1 MAERVRVRRLN
12 DAEGRELQRIVR
24 RGGKSDRS
32 IVKWRRAMV
41 VLASAGG
48 NDVAAIA
55 RLVQTSPDR
64 VREMIHRFNDLGMRS
79 LDPQWAGGRPRQITT
94 TDREFIV
101 ETAKSRPTKLGCPFT
116 HWSIR
121 KLADYLGSRKGRR
134 VRVGRERLRQI
145 LAAEGVTF
153 QRTKTWKESPDPL
166 KEEKLARIEW
176 LLDHARDR
184 TFAFDEFGPLTIK
197 PVGGS
202 AWAPVGKPQRLRAN
216 YHKPHGSRQLFP
228 CYSIGQDRLWGTI
241 EKVKGWAPTLRALQS
256 IRARVDDGEPIHVIL
271 DNLNHHKNRTLR
283 EWCDANG
290 VELVFT
296 PTYASGRTRSRRTS
310 GRCANSPWPTAT
322 TPTTSPWLERS
333 VLTCAGATTTPET
346 PTSSKPNAAT
356 EPASAAN
363 NNADGAT
370 PTAAPH
376 SARTFVVRALA
387 GRWPVLG
394 AADELVT
401 PSRHDGDHGRSG
413 T

>member
-1 MAERVRVRRLN
+1 
-12 DAEGRELQRIVR
+12 
-24 RGGKSDRS
+24 
-32 IVKWRRAMV
+32 
-41 VLASAGG
+41 
-48 NDVAAIA
+48 
-55 RLVQTSPDR
+55 
-64 VREMIHRFNDLGMRS
+64 MIHRFNDLGMRS

-296 PTYASGRTRSRRTS
+296 PTDASW
-310 GRCANSPWPTAT
+310 ANPIEAHFGPLRQFA
-322 TPTTSPWLERS
+322 L
-333 VLTCAGATTTPET
+333 
-346 PTSSKPNAAT
+346 PN
-356 EPASAAN
+356 SDH
-363 NNADGAT
+363 AD
-370 PTAAPH
+370 H
-376 SARTFVVRALA
+376 LALA
-387 GRWPVLG
+387 RAIRAYLRWRNNHTRDPDLLEAERRHRARIRG
-394 AADELVT
+394 EQQRRWGHPNRRAA
-401 PSRHDGDHGRSG
+401 
-413 T
+413 

>member
-197 PVGGS
+197 RWEAQPGRRS
-202 AWAPVGKPQRLRAN
+202 A
-216 YHKPHGSRQLFP
+216 SR
-228 CYSIGQDRLWGTI
+228 
-241 EKVKGWAPTLRALQS
+241 
-256 IRARVDDGEPIHVIL
+256 
-271 DNLNHHKNRTLR
+271 
-283 EWCDANG
+283 NG
-290 VELVFT
+290 C
-296 PTYASGRTRSRRTS
+296 GRT
-310 GRCANSPWPTAT
+310 
-322 TPTTSPWLERS
+322 TTSPMGPGS
-333 VLTCAGATTTPET
+333 CSPATR
-346 PTSSKPNAAT
+346 
-356 EPASAAN
+356 
-363 NNADGAT
+363 
-370 PTAAPH
+370 
-376 SARTFVVRALA
+376 SARTAC
-387 GRWPVLG
+387 G
-394 AADELVT
+394 A
-401 PSRHDGDHGRSG
+401 PSRRSRGGRRRCGRCSRSG
-413 T
+413 PVSMTANRST